1 MSLLAVRLLSFAAL
15 FVMIDAVQIVGFSMR
30 AYKNNLPIY
39 RFDGGVLVDCPPS
52 WLLLRHHEFRQRV
65 GRCMGFWVGIIVG
78 VGVASGMIAIKL
90 IGLLRQPLPKDFV
103 AEA

>member
-1 MSLLAVRLLSFAAL
+1 MVVLLSLPNLIVSVYTINGHVATCSAPTEFAAL
-15 FVMIDAVQIVGFSMR
+15 FVMIDAVQIVGSFSMR

-65 GRCMGFWVGIIVG
+65 GRCSGFG
-78 VGVASGMIAIKL
+78 
-90 IGLLRQPLPKDFV
+90 
-103 AEA
+103 